1 MSEGYSR
8 RTVLRGVAGG
18 AWALAL
24 PAGPATD
31 PGAGPD
37 PAAVADG
44 VPGAGRAALSDHDRA
59 AFLAAQDPVWARMP
73 RTWYEGPFLGNGF
86 LGSILYAEP
95 AANGLRFTVQ
105 HSEVQDHRPQ
115 IQGNDWGVA
124 RLPVGHLTL
133 EPVGQITGVQLRL
146 HLWDAEVRGTIT
158 TDKGHIRLRA
168 LVQNDRSLLLVTA
181 RPSRGER
188 DFRWV
193 FHSEKALSPRIVRE
207 PPPPALVPN
216 PDPVLSTVDGVNLV
230 VQPMVAGG
238 QTATAYRETT
248 AHGERVLYLTVAH
261 TFPETSAQQRVLET
275 VARAIDAGVRCLVD
289 THRDWWHGYFRKSFL
304 SLPDGMLQ
312 SFYWIQLYK
321 VAAAARR
328 EAPVMATTGPWL
340 EPTPWPGVW
349 WNLNV
354 QLEYWLIHGSNHL
367 ELDAIPR
374 TLIDNQ
380 QILINGLRPEYRA
393 DSAGLRR
400 STDQHGDDNGF
411 VAVPNVPS
419 PAPEIGDLPWALHNV
434 WLSYRHTMDARI
446 LRDVLFPLLRRAMN
460 YYLHFLFV
468 GADGKLHL
476 PTTFSPE
483 YGSAPDCNYDLAL
496 IRWSCRT
503 LLDSART
510 LGIADPLAPR
520 WQEVLDT
527 LVDYPVDANG
537 FMVGAGVP
545 FAMSHRHYSHLLMV
559 YPLYLVNAEQPEH
572 RALIETSL
580 RHWISFEG
588 ALRGYSFTGAASISA
603 QLGKGDDALG
613 YLREL
618 VARFIQPNTMYYE
631 AGPVIETPLSAA
643 QSVHDMLCQSWG
655 GIIRVFPAVPAAWGD
670 VVLDD
675 FRTQG
680 AFLVTAV
687 RRAGATQWIRV
698 HSLAGEPCAV
708 RTGIPGPLT
717 VRNLHGRDPAW
728 RVLPNGDVQIDL
740 PRGVEVVIHRRGH
753 RPDLTVAPVKVTIP
767 APRWGLPALPPPG
780 PVVTVD
786 MTAAYN
792 NDGTSNEFSMRD
804 GDFDGTGRTYPAAQ
818 LPQTGHLDADGISFL
833 FTNGAEGTLNNVVA
847 AGQTLPLPPGR
858 YHTLHVLGAA
868 DTGNVS
874 LPATL
879 TYADGSTAAVPLQLT
894 GWLADPNY
902 GETVA
907 LRTNLVHTPTG
918 ALNLQAALFHQR
930 LPVDPARELV
940 SITLPTPT
948 AARPHVFA
956 LALEHPTT

>member
-18 AWALAL
+18 ASALAL

-115 IQGNDWGVA
+115 IQGTDWGVA

-312 SFYWIQLYK
+312 SFYWIRLYK

-367 ELDAIPR
+367 ELDTITT
-374 TLIDNQ
+374 TLAANQ
-380 QILINGLRPEYRA
+380 QQLIN
-393 DSAGLRR
+393 
-400 STDQHGDDNGF
+400 
-411 VAVPNVPS
+411 NVPS
-419 PAPEIGDLPWALHNV
+419 QYRPDSSGVGRSSDMFANRSVPTPGSSGTPEVGDLTWALHNV
-434 WLSYRHTMDARI
+434 WLSWRHTMDDTM
-446 LRDVLFPLLRRAMN
+446 LRDTLFPILRRAIN
-460 YYLHFLFV
+460 YYLHFLST
-468 GADGKLHL
+468 GTDGKLHL

-483 YGSAPDCNYDLAL
+483 YGPAPDCNYDLAL
-496 IRWSCRT
+496 IRWGCQT
-503 LLDSART
+503 LLDSAQR
-510 LGIADPLAPR
+510 LGITDPLASR
-520 WQEVLDT
+520 WRQVLSDIT
-527 LVDYPVDANG
+527 PYPVDTNG
-537 FMVGAGVP
+537 FMIGRGVP
-545 FAMSHRHYSHLLMV
+545 YAMSHRHYSHLLMI
-559 YPLYLVNAEQPEH
+559 YPLYDVTWEQPQNQ
-572 RALIETSL
+572 ALIEKSVRRWHALT
-580 RHWISFEG
+580 G
-588 ALRGYSFTGAASISA
+588 AHRGYSYTGAASMFASM
-603 QLGKGDDALG
+603 GKADEALSF
-613 YLREL
+613 LLKFFDTSTSFPVR
-618 VARFIQPNTMYYE
+618 PNTMYTE
-631 AGPVIETPLSAA
+631 AGPVVETPLSAS
-643 QSVHDMLCQSWG
+643 QSLLDMLCTSWG
-655 GIIRVFPAVPAAWGD
+655 GVIRVFPAVPTTWKDAT
-670 VVLDD
+670 LHN
-675 FRTQG
+675 FLTQG
-680 AFLVTAV
+680 AFLVSAA
-687 RRAGATQWIRV
+687 RSGGATRFV
-698 HSLAGEPCAV
+698 RLRSLAGEPCRV
-708 RTGIPGPLT
+708 RPGITPAGSSTVYEAENAGIFQGVVESNHAGFTGTGF
-717 VRNLHGRDPAW
+717 V
-728 RVLPNGDVQIDL
+728 NGDNAV
-740 PRGVEVVIHRRGH
+740 GSYVEYMV
-753 RPDLTVAPVKVTIP
+753 
-767 APRWGLPALPPPG
+767 
-780 PVVTVD
+780 
-786 MTAAYN
+786 TAA
-792 NDGTSNEFSMRD
+792 
-804 GDFDGTGRTYPAAQ
+804 
-818 LPQTGHLDADGISFL
+818 
-833 FTNGAEGTLNNVVA
+833 A
-847 AGQTLPLPPGR
+847 AGP
-858 YHTLHVLGAA
+858 HTL
-868 DTGNVS
+868 TFR
-874 LPATL
+874 
-879 TYADGSTAAVPLQLT
+879 YANGTTVNRPTDVAVN
-894 GWLADPNY
+894 G
-902 GETVA
+902 
-907 LRTNLVHTPTG
+907 
-918 ALNLQAALFHQR
+918 
-930 LPVDPARELV
+930 
-940 SITLPTPT
+940 
-948 AARPHVFA
+948 
-956 LALEHPTT
+956 